1 MASDKARVLLAR
13 DRIQGLH
20 IDPVFTSLL
29 ALERRLIARDSL
41 ILHCAYMVYQGEDIL
56 FSAPSETGKT
66 TQANLWEK
74 YRGSRTVNGDRAL
87 LGKRKGRWTAQ
98 GWPVCGTSEVC
109 HNEEFP
115 IRAVVMLSQAKEN
128 QAQQLPPGRSFPL
141 LYSQIT
147 VNLDG
152 EMTKLKEKTDYKIT
166 SSGTE
171 AQWKENHYILAAKN
185 FAAEGN
191 YSVIFSTQDKAG
203 NVMNNTSVK
212 KRNQNLPIEFAVDKT
227 APTVVISG
235 VEDGGSYRRAEKN
248 MIVDAKDNLALN
260 EVTISIDGKSK
271 IYKEEELEK
280 TAGIIDVVIASANK
294 LQKIEVTASDAAGNV
309 LGQKQVYGKSQ
320 PATLSILVTPNLMVQ
335 YYMNKSLLFG
345 SIIMIVS
352 IAGAVVFLMVRKRKN
367 RLIG

>member
-1 MASDKARVLLAR
+1 MDKKFKIGDFLFRLVCPPEVLPPENFLKFAWEEGADQETAPEYTYYIEVTDHLPQPEGKVLARRPDLLVFQSETGESRLIGVKGTEGYYACYQEVASDKARVLLAR

-41 ILHCAYMVYQGEDIL
+41 ILHCAYMVYQGEAIL

-147 VNLDG
+147 VNKWNMKDHLHAIDLIQELAEGVPVFHLGCTISEEAVDCLEEALKKLDG
-152 EMTKLKEKTDYKIT
+152 
-166 SSGTE
+166 
-171 AQWKENHYILAAKN
+171 
-185 FAAEGN
+185 
-191 YSVIFSTQDKAG
+191 
-203 NVMNNTSVK
+203 
-212 KRNQNLPIEFAVDKT
+212 
-227 APTVVISG
+227 
-235 VEDGGSYRRAEKN
+235 
-248 MIVDAKDNLALN
+248 
-260 EVTISIDGKSK
+260 
-271 IYKEEELEK
+271 
-280 TAGIIDVVIASANK
+280 
-294 LQKIEVTASDAAGNV
+294 
-309 LGQKQVYGKSQ
+309 
-320 PATLSILVTPNLMVQ
+320 
-335 YYMNKSLLFG
+335 
-345 SIIMIVS
+345 
-352 IAGAVVFLMVRKRKN
+352 
-367 RLIG
+367 

>member
-1 MASDKARVLLAR
+1 MDKKFKIGDFLFRLVCPPEILPPENFLKFAWEEGADQETAPEYTYYIEVTDHLPQPEGKVLARRPDLLVFQSETGESRLIGVKGTEGYYACYQEVASDKARVLLAR

-41 ILHCAYMVYQGEDIL
+41 ILHCAYMVYQGEAIL

-128 QAQQLPPGRSFPL
+128 QAQQLPPGRAFPL

-147 VNLDG
+147 VNKWNMKDHLHAIDLIQ
-152 EMTKLKEKTDYKIT
+152 EL
-166 SSGTE
+166 
-171 AQWKENHYILAAKN
+171 
-185 FAAEGN
+185 AEG
-191 YSVIFSTQDKAG
+191 VPVLHLG
-203 NVMNNTSVK
+203 C
-212 KRNQNLPIEFAVDKT
+212 
-227 APTVVISG
+227 
-235 VEDGGSYRRAEKN
+235 
-248 MIVDAKDNLALN
+248 
-260 EVTISIDGKSK
+260 TIS
-271 IYKEEELEK
+271 EEAVECLEK
-280 TAGIIDVVIASANK
+280 ALKK
-294 LQKIEVTASDAAGNV
+294 LDS
-309 LGQKQVYGKSQ
+309 
-320 PATLSILVTPNLMVQ
+320 
-335 YYMNKSLLFG
+335 
-345 SIIMIVS
+345 
-352 IAGAVVFLMVRKRKN
+352 
-367 RLIG
+367 

>member
-1 MASDKARVLLAR
+1 MDKKFKIGDFLFRLVCPPEILPPENFLKFAWEEGADQETAPEYTYYIEVTDHLPQPEGKVLARRPDLLVFQGETGESRFIGVKGTEGYYACYQEVASDKARVLLAR

-41 ILHCAYMVYQGEDIL
+41 IFHCAYMVYQGEDIL

-147 VNLDG
+147 VNKWNMKDHLHAIDLIQELAEGVPVFHLGCTISEEAVDCLEEALKKLDG
-152 EMTKLKEKTDYKIT
+152 
-166 SSGTE
+166 
-171 AQWKENHYILAAKN
+171 
-185 FAAEGN
+185 
-191 YSVIFSTQDKAG
+191 
-203 NVMNNTSVK
+203 
-212 KRNQNLPIEFAVDKT
+212 
-227 APTVVISG
+227 
-235 VEDGGSYRRAEKN
+235 
-248 MIVDAKDNLALN
+248 
-260 EVTISIDGKSK
+260 
-271 IYKEEELEK
+271 
-280 TAGIIDVVIASANK
+280 
-294 LQKIEVTASDAAGNV
+294 
-309 LGQKQVYGKSQ
+309 
-320 PATLSILVTPNLMVQ
+320 
-335 YYMNKSLLFG
+335 
-345 SIIMIVS
+345 
-352 IAGAVVFLMVRKRKN
+352 
-367 RLIG
+367 

>member
-1 MASDKARVLLAR
+1 MDKKFKIGDFLFRLVCSLEVLPPENFLKFVWEEGTDQEEAAPEYTYYIEVTDHLPQPEGKVLARRPDLLVFQGETGESRLIGVKGTEGYYACYQELAADKARVLLAR

-41 ILHCAYMVYQGEDIL
+41 ILHCAYMVYQGEAIL

-128 QAQQLPPGRSFPL
+128 QAQQLPPGRAFPL

-147 VNLDG
+147 VNKWNMKDHLHAIDLIQELAEGVPVFHLGCTISEEAVDCLEKALKKLDG
-152 EMTKLKEKTDYKIT
+152 
-166 SSGTE
+166 
-171 AQWKENHYILAAKN
+171 
-185 FAAEGN
+185 
-191 YSVIFSTQDKAG
+191 
-203 NVMNNTSVK
+203 
-212 KRNQNLPIEFAVDKT
+212 
-227 APTVVISG
+227 
-235 VEDGGSYRRAEKN
+235 
-248 MIVDAKDNLALN
+248 
-260 EVTISIDGKSK
+260 
-271 IYKEEELEK
+271 
-280 TAGIIDVVIASANK
+280 
-294 LQKIEVTASDAAGNV
+294 
-309 LGQKQVYGKSQ
+309 
-320 PATLSILVTPNLMVQ
+320 
-335 YYMNKSLLFG
+335 
-345 SIIMIVS
+345 
-352 IAGAVVFLMVRKRKN
+352 
-367 RLIG
+367 